1 MQSFRMRTH
10 AAPEKHFPRRRG
22 RIHAGIWV
30 MFLSEATEAIRL
42 VMTQVLLV
50 GLKFHPSECGPRCK
64 FFCVGFIMLHPQVL
78 LAGGAQVPPQ

>member
-50 GLKFHPSECGPRCK
+50 GLKFHPSEW
-64 FFCVGFIMLHPQVL
+64 
-78 LAGGAQVPPQ
+78 LAHGWARPSSPLSLWV